1 MPDIAEPPVAPAAAP
16 DSPAPA
22 TPEAAPVAAPSP
34 SPATKAWT
42 DAWDALDLPDAPA
55 PKPEPPKA
63 APAKDAKPDA
73 KPDEPA
79 PAKPDAKPDA
89 KPTEPVPDADGV
101 PQFRTNKELN
111 RWARERHKAAAT
123 AEVKLA
129 EQEAKLK
136 ELETRAPKTEQ
147 GAEVLAQQIA
157 ESEKKIAHYEQI
169 LESQS
174 FENSAKYQKE
184 YADPYHHARQ
194 AAYKEVA
201 EMAVNEPTGQV
212 DEEGNPT
219 FRQRPATKADF
230 DKIYS
235 LPRVEARELAKK
247 LFGEDAGDV
256 MDHRKRISELADKA
270 REAIEDR
277 RQNFSK
283 YKQQEMAQKSQQDIA
298 LNGLWKTA
306 NEKISQDPKRAMY
319 WGEDKD
325 DPDAN
330 KALANGFKLA
340 DEFFSEKRENMD
352 TADKVE
358 FDAYIRH
365 TIAMGP
371 KLAYKLNKAMAEN
384 QALKDEVAQL
394 RGSAPGTPKPI
405 SEEQAPAPKGF
416 YEQLNELPD

>member
-1 MPDIAEPPVAPAAAP
+1 MPDIVDPPVAPAAAP

-22 TPEAAPVAAPSP
+22 TPEAAPAAAPSP

-63 APAKDAKPDA
+63 TPEKPVEKPEAASPVKPVEKEADKPAEKPKAD
-73 KPDEPA
+73 DELPA
-79 PAKPDAKPDA
+79 
-89 KPTEPVPDADGV
+89 
-101 PQFRTNKELN
+101 FRTNKEV
-111 RWARERHKAAAT
+111 REFAKAQRRAAKT
-123 AEVKLA
+123 AESKLV
-129 EQEAKLK
+129 ELENKLK
-136 ELETRAPKTEQ
+136 ELEAVVPKSQQ
-147 GAEVLAQQIA
+147 GAELLAQQLADARKQIEEHEREREMTEFEKSKNYRENFFQPWVNAKSEAQA
-157 ESEKKIAHYEQI
+157 EMIQFSVNEKTSELDEDGNPIIKKRQAT
-169 LESQS
+169 
-174 FENSAKYQKE
+174 AKDFDIIYGTPDDQVREKARAMFGE
-184 YADPYHHARQ
+184 DYADVLAIRRT
-194 AAYKEVA
+194 V
-201 EMAVNEPTGQV
+201 G
-212 DEEGNPT
+212 
-219 FRQRPATKADF
+219 
-230 DKIYS
+230 S
-235 LPRVEARELAKK
+235 LAKK
-247 LFGEDAGDV
+247 ATVAID
-256 MDHRKRISELADKA
+256 DHAKNLNTHR
-270 REAIEDR
+270 
-277 RQNFSK
+277 
-283 YKQQEMAQKSQQDIA
+283 QQEMAQKSQQEIA

-340 DEFFSEKRENMD
+340 DEFFSEKRENMG

-405 SEEQAPAPKGF
+405 SEEQAPATKGF